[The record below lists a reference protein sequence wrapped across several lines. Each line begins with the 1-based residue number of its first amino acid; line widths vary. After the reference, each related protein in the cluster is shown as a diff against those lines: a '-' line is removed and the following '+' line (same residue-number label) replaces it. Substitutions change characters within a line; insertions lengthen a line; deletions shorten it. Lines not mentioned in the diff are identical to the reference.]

1 MARRGPD
8 PRSNT
13 TMAEQ
18 VDHALR
24 IARCSGVG
32 PALEVMLT
40 VGVPRQ
46 VALRVLASPAH
57 HRRHD
62 RRIARS

>member
-13 TMAEQ
+13 CMAEQ
-18 VDHALR
+18 IDHALR
-24 IARCSGVG
+24 IAGTSGVG

-46 VALRVLASPAH
+46 VALRVLGSPKLQ
-57 HRRHD
+57 RRRD
-62 RRIARS
+62 RRGAPN